1 MTFPDLRA
9 IDPMR
14 KVLAFDLGGTK
25 VAFGVVAEDGSVLQ
39 SDRIETLASK
49 GPAQAIERAVEGA
62 KKLLAELKL
71 KPSDLLGIGIASPG
85 PLDISRG
92 CVDGSPNLRGWT
104 GYSIEGEISKAFGL
118 PARMDND
125 ANAAALGEYL
135 FGAGRG
141 KRNLVYVT
149 ISTGIGGGAIVDGK
163 LMRGANGNA
172 AELGHLT
179 LDIKGPSC
187 PCGGNGCFEV
197 MASGTAIARRTREA
211 LAVGASSKILTLAGS
226 VDAVTTHHV
235 LQALADKDALAIK
248 IWDETT
254 EYLGRGLAVII
265 NTFNPEMIVV
275 GGGVTAAGDVLFTPM
290 RTKALKY
297 AFPRLA
303 AVCTIVR
310 AGLGGDVGV
319 VGAAACAFEAAQKN

>member
-1 MTFPDLRA
+1 
-9 IDPMR
+9 MR

-25 VAFGVVAEDGSVLQ
+25 IAFGVVSEDGHILKSG
-39 SDRIETLASK
+39 RIETHASQ
-49 GPAQAIERAVEGA
+49 GPEQAIQRAIEAA
-62 KKLLAELKL
+62 KNLLAELNL
-71 KPSDLLGIGIASPG
+71 KPSDLIGIGIASPG
-85 PLDISRG
+85 PLDIKRG
-92 CVDGSPNLRGWT
+92 CVDGSPNLPGWT
-104 GYSIEGEISKAFGL
+104 GYPIESTLSKAFGL
-118 PARMDND
+118 PARIDND

-135 FGAGRG
+135 FGAGKG
-141 KRNLVYVT
+141 KRNLIYVT
-149 ISTGIGGGAIVDGK
+149 ISTGIGGGAIIDGK

-179 LDIKGPSC
+179 LDIKGPAC

-211 LAVGASSKILTLAGS
+211 LAKGTASQILTLAGS
-226 VDAVTTHHV
+226 ADAITAHHV
-235 LQALADKDALAIK
+235 LQALAQKDALAIK

-275 GGGVTAAGDVLFTPM
+275 GGGVTAAGDTLFVPM

-303 AVCTIVR
+303 AVCSIIP
-310 AGLGGDVGV
+310 AGLGADVGV
-319 VGAAACAFEAAQKN
+319 VGAAACAFESGPKA